1 MSNQPVVVENQ
12 TKTFYTVVINEK
24 LFVCRFK
31 ADENSVKISDGK
43 SAYVGVKKPVE
54 FSKLETAKKAAGL
67 CGGTIRKHTIH
78 LLATET
84 IEEVNAN
91 E

>member
-12 TKTFYTVVINEK
+12 TKIFYTVSINEK
-24 LFVCRFK
+24 FFVCGYN
-31 ADENSVKISDGK
+31 ADENTVRISDGK
-43 SAYVGVKKPVE
+43 SIYSNFKKPAE
-54 FSKLETAKKAAGL
+54 FSNLEKAERAAGL

-84 IEEVNAN
+84 IEEVNAS

>member
-1 MSNQPVVVENQ
+1 MSNQPVVVENK
-12 TKTFYTVVINEK
+12 TKVFYTVLVNEK
-24 LFVCRFK
+24 LFVCGYNT
-31 ADENSVKISDGK
+31 DENTVRVSDGK
-43 SAYVGVKKPVE
+43 SIYSNYKKPAE
-54 FSKLETAKKAAGL
+54 FSNLNRAKEAAEL
-67 CGGTIRKHTIH
+67 CAGTIRQHTIH